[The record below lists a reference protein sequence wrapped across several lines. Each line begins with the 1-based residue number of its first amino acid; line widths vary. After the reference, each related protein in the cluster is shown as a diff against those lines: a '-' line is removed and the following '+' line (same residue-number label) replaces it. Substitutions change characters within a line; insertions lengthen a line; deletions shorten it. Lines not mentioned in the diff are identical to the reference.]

1 MTALKTLSS
10 FLINKEWVITI
21 TITITI
27 HIFFSSLR
35 MLLNQI
41 FDMNTADMD

>member
-27 HIFFSSLR
+27 HIFFFFSSHVTES
-35 MLLNQI
+35 N
-41 FDMNTADMD
+41 F